1 MKSSEAEFLATAAYE
16 ASVREVMTTPKP
28 GLVDSEGSGCHDDMD
43 CALFL
48 KSARAL
54 APFWVRQ
61 ARAGLDGT
69 PLELA
74 AARLRA
80 AGVEMERAM
89 AEATGGVNTHKGLV
103 YLMSLLLYGAG
114 YAVFSGAPRSAEAA
128 ADFAALAVR
137 GAVERE
143 LGALLA
149 EPPRRALTNGER
161 LYVEHGVTGVR
172 GEAER
177 GFPSV
182 INAGLPALRRAL
194 ESGASFNDA
203 GLAALLSDNARVR
216 GQQRDAP
223 RGLRILA
230 RRVSRPRR
238 RSAPPLPRAVV
249 EPRAAL
255 RARAQVHG
263 APREPRRRGGFVELH
278 IFPAYFFFAIESV
291 CCQQAAYIVSCR
303 CIVTPLC
310 EIL

>member
-1 MKSSEAEFLATAAYE
+1 MKSSEAEFLAIAAYE

-54 APFWVRQ
+54 APFWIRQ

-69 PLELA
+69 PPELA
-74 AARLRA
+74 AARLRS

-114 YAVFSGAPRSAEAA
+114 FALFSGAPRSAEAA
-128 ADFAALAVR
+128 AGFAALAVR

-149 EPPRRALTNGER
+149 GPPRRALTNGER

-182 INAGLPALRRAL
+182 INAGLPALRHAL

-203 GLAALLSDNARVR
+203 GLAALLSIMLVCEDSNVMHRAGYEYWR
-216 GQQRDAP
+216 GEYLVLAAAALRRFRAP
-223 RGLRILA
+223 SWNRAPLYELERKFMG
-230 RRVSRPRR
+230 RRVSPGG
-238 RSAPPLPRAVV
+238 
-249 EPRAAL
+249 AADL
-255 RARAQVHG
+255 LSCTY
-263 APREPRRRGGFVELH
+263 FLH
-278 IFPAYFFFAIESV
+278 IFS
-291 CCQQAAYIVSCR
+291 SR
-303 CIVTPLC
+303 
-310 EIL
+310 

>member
-114 YAVFSGAPRSAEAA
+114 YAVFSGAPRSAEG
-128 ADFAALAVR
+128 R
-137 GAVERE
+137 GG
-143 LGALLA
+143 LCGA
-149 EPPRRALTNGER
+149 RRARSG
-161 LYVEHGVTGVR
+161 
-172 GEAER
+172 
-177 GFPSV
+177 
-182 INAGLPALRRAL
+182 RAR
-194 ESGASFNDA
+194 A
-203 GLAALLSDNARVR
+203 
-216 GQQRDAP
+216 
-223 RGLRILA
+223 
-230 RRVSRPRR
+230 R
-238 RSAPPLPRAVV
+238 RSARRASAPRAD
-249 EPRAAL
+249 ERRAAVR
-255 RARAQVHG
+255 RARSGPACAARRNG
-263 APREPRRRGGFVELH
+263 AFRR
-278 IFPAYFFFAIESV
+278 
-291 CCQQAAYIVSCR
+291 
-303 CIVTPLC
+303 
-310 EIL
+310 

>member
-89 AEATGGVNTHKGLV
+89 AAATGGVNTHKGLV

-182 INAGLPALRRAL
+182 INAGLPSLRRAL

-203 GLAALLSDNARVR
+203 GLAALLSIMLVCEDSNVMHRAGYEYWR
-216 GQQRDAP
+216 GEYLVLAAAALRRFRAP
-223 RGLRILA
+223 SWNRAPLYELERKFMG
-230 RRVSRPRR
+230 RRVSPGG
-238 RSAPPLPRAVV
+238 
-249 EPRAAL
+249 AADL
-255 RARAQVHG
+255 LSCTY
-263 APREPRRRGGFVELH
+263 FLH
-278 IFPAYFFFAIESV
+278 IFS
-291 CCQQAAYIVSCR
+291 SR
-303 CIVTPLC
+303 
-310 EIL
+310 

>member
-1 MKSSEAEFLATAAYE
+1 MKSSEAEFLAT
-16 ASVREVMTTPKP
+16 
-28 GLVDSEGSGCHDDMD
+28 EGSGCHDDMD

-54 APFWVRQ
+54 APFWIRQ

-69 PLELA
+69 PPELA

-114 YAVFSGAPRSAEAA
+114 FALFSGAPRSAEAA

-143 LGALLA
+143 LGALIA
-149 EPPRRALTNGER
+149 GPPRRALTNGER

-182 INAGLPALRRAL
+182 IRAGLPALRRAL
-194 ESGASFNDA
+194 ENGASFNDA
-203 GLAALLSDNARVR
+203 GLVALLHIMLVCEDSNVMHRAGYEYWRGEYLVLAAADSNVMHRAGYEYWRGEYLVLAAAALRR
-216 GQQRDAP
+216 FRAP
-223 RGLRILA
+223 SWNRAPLYELERKFME
-230 RRVSRPRR
+230 RRVSPGG
-238 RSAPPLPRAVV
+238 
-249 EPRAAL
+249 AADL
-255 RARAQVHG
+255 LSCTY
-263 APREPRRRGGFVELH
+263 FLH
-278 IFPAYFFFAIESV
+278 IFS
-291 CCQQAAYIVSCR
+291 S
-303 CIVTPLC
+303 
-310 EIL
+310 

>member
-61 ARAGLDGT
+61 ACAGLDGT
-69 PLELA
+69 PPELA

-114 YAVFSGAPRSAEAA
+114 YAVFSGAPRSAVAA
-128 ADFAALAVR
+128 AQFASLAVR

-149 EPPRRALTNGER
+149 GPPRRALTNGER

-194 ESGASFNDA
+194 DGGASFNDA
-203 GLAALLSDNARVR
+203 GLAALLEIMLVCEDSNVMHRAGFDYWR
-216 GQQRDAP
+216 GEYMTLTAAALRRFRAP
-223 RGLRILA
+223 SWNRAPLYELERKFME
-230 RRVSRPRR
+230 RRVSPGG
-238 RSAPPLPRAVV
+238 
-249 EPRAAL
+249 AADL
-255 RARAQVHG
+255 LSCTY
-263 APREPRRRGGFVELH
+263 FLH
-278 IFPAYFFFAIESV
+278 IFS
-291 CCQQAAYIVSCR
+291 SR
-303 CIVTPLC
+303 
-310 EIL
+310 

>member
-28 GLVDSEGSGCHDDMD
+28 GLVDSDGSGCHDDMD

-114 YAVFSGAPRSAEAA
+114 FALFSGAPRSAEAA

-137 GAVERE
+137 GAVGRE

-149 EPPRRALTNGER
+149 GPPRRALTNGER

-203 GLAALLSDNARVR
+203 GLAALLHIMLVCEDSNVMHRAGYEYWR
-216 GQQRDAP
+216 GEYLVLAAAALRRFRAP
-223 RGLRILA
+223 SWNRAPLYELERKFME
-230 RRVSRPRR
+230 RRVSPGG
-238 RSAPPLPRAVV
+238 
-249 EPRAAL
+249 AADL
-255 RARAQVHG
+255 LSCTY
-263 APREPRRRGGFVELH
+263 FLH
-278 IFPAYFFFAIESV
+278 IFS
-291 CCQQAAYIVSCR
+291 SR
-303 CIVTPLC
+303 
-310 EIL
+310 

>member
-69 PLELA
+69 PRELA

-114 YAVFSGAPRSAEAA
+114 YAVFSGVPRSAEAA

-149 EPPRRALTNGER
+149 GPPRRALTNGER

-182 INAGLPALRRAL
+182 INAGLPALRCAL

-203 GLAALLSDNARVR
+203 GLAALLHIMLVCEDSNVMHRAGYEYWR
-216 GQQRDAP
+216 GEYLVLAAAALRRFRAP
-223 RGLRILA
+223 SWNRAPLYELERKFME
-230 RRVSRPRR
+230 RRVSPGG
-238 RSAPPLPRAVV
+238 
-249 EPRAAL
+249 AADL
-255 RARAQVHG
+255 LSCTY
-263 APREPRRRGGFVELH
+263 FLH
-278 IFPAYFFFAIESV
+278 IFS
-291 CCQQAAYIVSCR
+291 S
-303 CIVTPLC
+303 
-310 EIL
+310 

>member
-89 AEATGGVNTHKGLV
+89 AEATDGVNTHKGLV

-203 GLAALLSDNARVR
+203 GLAALLSIMLVCEDSNVMHRAGYEYWR
-216 GQQRDAP
+216 GEYLVLAAAALRRFRAP
-223 RGLRILA
+223 SWNRAPLYELERKFME
-230 RRVSRPRR
+230 RRVSPGG
-238 RSAPPLPRAVV
+238 
-249 EPRAAL
+249 AADL
-255 RARAQVHG
+255 LSCTY
-263 APREPRRRGGFVELH
+263 FLH
-278 IFPAYFFFAIESV
+278 IFS
-291 CCQQAAYIVSCR
+291 SR
-303 CIVTPLC
+303 
-310 EIL
+310 

>member
-1 MKSSEAEFLATAAYE
+1 MKSSEAEFLAIAAYE

-54 APFWVRQ
+54 APFWIRQ

-69 PLELA
+69 PPELA
-74 AARLRA
+74 AARLRS
-80 AGVEMERAM
+80 AGVEMEREM

-114 YAVFSGAPRSAEAA
+114 YALFSGAPRSAEAA
-128 ADFAALAVR
+128 SGFAALAVR

-143 LGALLA
+143 LGALID

-203 GLAALLSDNARVR
+203 GLAALLSIMLVCEDSNVMHRAGYEYWR
-216 GQQRDAP
+216 GEYLVLAAAALRRFRAP
-223 RGLRILA
+223 SWNRAPLYELERRFME
-230 RRVSRPRR
+230 RRVSPGG
-238 RSAPPLPRAVV
+238 
-249 EPRAAL
+249 AADL
-255 RARAQVHG
+255 LSCTY
-263 APREPRRRGGFVELH
+263 FLH
-278 IFPAYFFFAIESV
+278 IFS
-291 CCQQAAYIVSCR
+291 SR
-303 CIVTPLC
+303 
-310 EIL
+310 

>member
-16 ASVREVMTTPKP
+16 ASVCEVMTTPKP

-203 GLAALLSDNARVR
+203 GLAALLSIMLVCEDSNVMHRAGYEYWR
-216 GQQRDAP
+216 GEYLVLAAAALRRFRAP
-223 RGLRILA
+223 SWNRAPLYELERKFME
-230 RRVSRPRR
+230 RRVSPGG
-238 RSAPPLPRAVV
+238 
-249 EPRAAL
+249 AADL
-255 RARAQVHG
+255 LSCTY
-263 APREPRRRGGFVELH
+263 FLH
-278 IFPAYFFFAIESV
+278 IFS
-291 CCQQAAYIVSCR
+291 SR
-303 CIVTPLC
+303 
-310 EIL
+310 

>member
-1 MKSSEAEFLATAAYE
+1 MKSSEAEFLAIAAYE
-16 ASVREVMTTPKP
+16 ASVREVMTAPKP

-54 APFWVRQ
+54 APFWIRQ
-61 ARAGLDGT
+61 ARVGLDGT
-69 PLELA
+69 PPELA

-114 YAVFSGAPRSAEAA
+114 FAVFSGAPRSAEAA
-128 ADFAALAVR
+128 AGFAALAVR

-149 EPPRRALTNGER
+149 GPPRRALTNGER

-194 ESGASFNDA
+194 ESGAIFNDA
-203 GLAALLSDNARVR
+203 GLAALLSIMLVCEDSNVMHRAGYEYWR
-216 GQQRDAP
+216 GEYLVLAAAALRRFRAP
-223 RGLRILA
+223 SWNRAPLYELERKFMG
-230 RRVSRPRR
+230 RRVSPGG
-238 RSAPPLPRAVV
+238 
-249 EPRAAL
+249 AADL
-255 RARAQVHG
+255 LSCTY
-263 APREPRRRGGFVELH
+263 FLH
-278 IFPAYFFFAIESV
+278 IFS
-291 CCQQAAYIVSCR
+291 SR
-303 CIVTPLC
+303 
-310 EIL
+310 

>member
-203 GLAALLSDNARVR
+203 GLAALLSIMLVCEDSNVMHRAGYEYWR
-216 GQQRDAP
+216 GEYLVLAAAALRRFRAP
-223 RGLRILA
+223 SWNRAPLYELERKFME
-230 RRVSRPRR
+230 RRVSPGG
-238 RSAPPLPRAVV
+238 
-249 EPRAAL
+249 AADL
-255 RARAQVHG
+255 LSCTY
-263 APREPRRRGGFVELH
+263 FLH
-278 IFPAYFFFAIESV
+278 IFS
-291 CCQQAAYIVSCR
+291 SR
-303 CIVTPLC
+303 
-310 EIL
+310 

>member
-54 APFWVRQ
+54 APFWIRQ

-69 PLELA
+69 PPELA

-114 YAVFSGAPRSAEAA
+114 YAVFSGVPRSAEAA

-149 EPPRRALTNGER
+149 GPPRRALTNGER

-182 INAGLPALRRAL
+182 INAGLPALRCAL

-203 GLAALLSDNARVR
+203 GLAALLHIMLVCEDSNVMHRAGYEYWR
-216 GQQRDAP
+216 GEYLVLAAAALRRFRAP
-223 RGLRILA
+223 SWNRAPLYELERKFME
-230 RRVSRPRR
+230 RRVSPGG
-238 RSAPPLPRAVV
+238 
-249 EPRAAL
+249 AADL
-255 RARAQVHG
+255 LSCTY
-263 APREPRRRGGFVELH
+263 FLH
-278 IFPAYFFFAIESV
+278 IFS
-291 CCQQAAYIVSCR
+291 SR
-303 CIVTPLC
+303 
-310 EIL
+310 